1 MASSDCRL
9 AICISSE
16 VTTWLHRLPT
26 RSRRSVGYGCQSA
39 CRPKQPVSMR
49 GSNDRFTQ
57 NFGHAWTGGQIL
69 PLVEECERKRGW
81 WIDRHAYGR
90 QACSVGAL

>member
-1 MASSDCRL
+1 MLLC
-9 AICISSE
+9 
-16 VTTWLHRLPT
+16 VTAVAARLPSM
-26 RSRRSVGYGCQSA
+26 RQA
-39 CRPKQPVSMR
+39 LLRPKQPVSMR
-49 GSNDRFTQ
+49 GSSDRFTQ
-57 NFGHAWTGGQIL
+57 NFGHAWTGGKIL